1 MYSVSPKSQA
11 YDRTATMFSPDGRLY
26 QVEYASKIVEQGTLG
41 AAVVYNSGI
50 VFAADKKISTRLIIP
65 SSIEKIFSI
74 DDHVAAVSSGLVGDA
89 RRLIQFAR
97 EEAQD
102 NLMHFDEPVQV
113 KTLAKKIS
121 GVMQYFTQYGGVR
134 PFGVSFIIG
143 GYDETGFKLFETE
156 PSGALAEYKAIAI
169 GKGKKEAME
178 FLEKE
183 FNENSSRENAIALL
197 LNALKKGLLEKEKLE
212 SNRLDV
218 AVLERGKP
226 LVRISA
232 EELKAMLS
240 KSR

>member
-1 MYSVSPKSQA
+1 
-11 YDRTATMFSPDGRLY
+11 MFSPDGRLY

>member
-1 MYSVSPKSQA
+1 LYSVSPKSQA